1 MTRHATI
8 EFTAADQRRFAK
20 LSGDFNPVH
29 LDPLAAR
36 RIVAGEAI
44 VHGMHLLLHALDLHL
59 ARRPAPEAIAVAAT
73 FLRPAFLNEPI
84 GIESHDDGRV
94 SMHADG
100 LPLVSATVAPA
111 SEPTSIG
118 STTSGTSQTVAVIRA
133 ARGGRLFPR
142 LTRVLGPDVVASIAA
157 ISNVVGMKC
166 PGRHS
171 LLSAV
176 RLDLTA
182 HARASRLAW
191 QAIRRD
197 DRFGLVRLAVTSDAV
212 RGTVDAFERPAPAA
226 LPTAAEAAAH
236 VAAEEFAGQRALIV
250 GGSRGLGAAT
260 AMLVA
265 AGGGLPIVTFAAGAR
280 EAAALKRD
288 ARFAGRAIETL
299 RFDVAR
305 DEVKVLAR
313 AATRFGV
320 THLYYFAT
328 PRIFAR
334 RRDPFDDALF
344 RRFTEF
350 YVDAFA
356 RVCAA
361 VRGAAPSLSVFYP
374 SSTAIDDGPA
384 ELTEYAAA
392 KAAGEALCRQL
403 NRANDG
409 LRVVVRRLPR
419 VSTDQTASILRVP
432 ALDPLEAALPVV
444 REMQGHNEGLRG

>member
-1 MTRHATI
+1 MARHATI
-8 EFTAADQRRFAK
+8 RFTAADQRRFAA

-36 RIVAGEAI
+36 RIVAGEPI
-44 VHGMHLLLHALDLHL
+44 VHGMHLLLHALDVHL
-59 ARRPAPEAIAVAAT
+59 ARRRAPEALTVSAT

-84 GIESHDDGRV
+84 GIDSRDDGTL
-94 SMHADG
+94 SMYADSV
-100 LPLVSATVAPA
+100 PLVSATVAAESQSTPTA
-111 SEPTSIG
+111 STASG
-118 STTSGTSQTVAVIRA
+118 TSGTVDLTRA
-133 ARGGRLFPR
+133 ARSGRLFPG
-142 LTRVLGPDVVASIAA
+142 LTRALGPDVVASIAA

-182 HARASRLAW
+182 HTRASRLTW
-191 QAIRRD
+191 RAIRRD
-197 DRFGLVRLAVTSDAV
+197 DRFGLVRLAVTNDAV

-226 LPTAAEAAAH
+226 LPTIAEAAAR
-236 VAAEEFAGQRALIV
+236 VAAEEFAGQRALII

-265 AGGGLPIVTFAAGAR
+265 AGGGLPIVTFTAGAR
-280 EAAALKRD
+280 EAAAMKRD
-288 ARFAGRAIETL
+288 ARSAGRTIETL
-299 RFDVAR
+299 RFDVAN

-334 RRDPFDDALF
+334 RCDPFDDALF
-344 RRFTEF
+344 RRFTAF
-350 YVDAFA
+350 YVNAFA

-361 VRGAAPSLSVFYP
+361 VCGAAPSLRVFYP

-403 NRANDG
+403 DRANDG
-409 LRVVVRRLPR
+409 WRVVIRRLPR

-432 ALDPLEAALPVV
+432 ALDPLDAVLPVV
-444 REMQGHNEGLRG
+444 REMQGHTEGGRA